1 MQQGEVSMPEL
12 QVKNSYEN
20 LMIGIWKRLL
30 TFFRDNMGILIG
42 LAALVILISLMNN
55 DFLSAQNL
63 LNVLRQTSTNMFIAI
78 GMTLVII
85 LAGIDLSV
93 GSIMA
98 ASGVVTGGL
107 IAYSGVPLWLA
118 VLAGLLIGIIFGLIN
133 GYFIAYKFLPSF
145 IVTLAT
151 MNIARGM
158 AYVYTDGKPIR
169 VMSDEFNFIGSGYLW
184 GKIPIPVIYMIVII
198 VITSLIMN
206 RTKLGRYMYAVGGN
220 QEAARFSG
228 IHTKR
233 VQLFAFTF
241 SGFLA
246 AFSGIALASRMFSG
260 QPTAG
265 MGAELDAIAAVV
277 LGGTSMTGGSGRI
290 GGTVI
295 GALIIGILSNGLNLM
310 GVNSFWQYIVK
321 GIVILVAVYV
331 DVSKMKSETTS

>member
-1 MQQGEVSMPEL
+1 MPKTET
-12 QVKNSYEN
+12 KNYKSN
-20 LMIGIWKRLL
+20 IFLDLWNGLMNFVRQNI
-30 TFFRDNMGILIG
+30 GILIG
-42 LAALVILISLMNN
+42 LAVLVVIISIMNN
-55 DFLSAQNL
+55 DFLTTQNL

-98 ASGVVTGGL
+98 MAGVITGGL
-107 IAYSGVPLWLA
+107 IAFDGVPMWLA
-118 VLAGLLIGIIFGLIN
+118 VLAGLLVGVIFGAVN
-133 GYFIAYKFLPSF
+133 GYFTAYKYLPSF

-151 MNIARGM
+151 MNIARGV

-169 VMSDEFNFIGSGYLW
+169 VMSDEFNFIGSGYL
-184 GKIPIPVIYMIVII
+184 GGVIPMPVIYMIII
-198 VITSLIMN
+198 VIITSLIMN
-206 RTKLGRYMYAVGGN
+206 KTKLGRHMYAVGGN

-228 IHTKR
+228 INTKR
-233 VQLFAFTF
+233 VQLFAFTL

-246 AFSGIALASRMFSG
+246 AFSGIVLASRMFSG

-265 MGAELDAIAAVV
+265 TGAELDAIAAVV

-295 GALIIGILSNGLNLM
+295 GTLIIGILSNGLNLM

-321 GIVILVAVYV
+321 GLVILIAVYV
-331 DVSKMKSETTS
+331 DVAKKRQEQTT